1 MLPSVCTPLSK
12 VRQTGTFWRVLLQQR
27 PLECCHLPQTTGRRA
42 LRGGAWQ
49 RRSPRAPGQ
58 GCSLSWAAAAA
69 AAASFQHSQGS
80 CSRGCQQ
87 HQGLGGTAAPQDSQK
102 LLLPHLHL
110 APQKKKP
117 FSYRKI
123 QSYEAGPPGTG
134 LFSKSGYPWDC
145 DVGLPPHPRLL
156 QGWRLR
162 PAPQPWP
169 FLLPSLYFWAKR
181 PRSGTPALSDLP
193 RQEWGRVPAA
203 GPRLDKK
210 GLNLQGY
217 ILQYQQTYISFAYNF
232 PIWKC
237 FALSSYF
244 TNCTGLFKFSQLI
257 TNLIS
262 IWSRYIHK
270 EQGFEKTFVG
280 IMLFGVYIPNNSCI
294 VAERHFSYQTGHV
307 WDLVV

>member
-27 PLECCHLPQTTGRRA
+27 PLECCHLPQTHGQRA
-42 LRGGAWQ
+42 LRGAAWQ
-49 RRSPRAPGQ
+49 RGR
-58 GCSLSWAAAAA
+58 AAACPEQQQHPPSTAKAA
-69 AAASFQHSQGS
+69 PAGAASSTRGWGS
-80 CSRGCQQ
+80 
-87 HQGLGGTAAPQDSQK
+87 TAAPQDSQK
-102 LLLPHLHL
+102 LLLPHPSL

-123 QSYEAGPPGTG
+123 QSYEAGPPETG

-145 DVGLPPHPRLL
+145 GVGLPPHPRLL

-162 PAPQPWP
+162 PAPQPLSV
-169 FLLPSLYFWAKR
+169 LLPSLHFWGKR
-181 PRSGTPALSDLP
+181 PRSGTLPDLP
-193 RQEWGRVPAA
+193 RQEWRRVPAA

-210 GLNLQGY
+210 GLNSQGY
-217 ILQYQQTYISFAYNF
+217 ILQYQQTYVSFAYNF

-244 TNCTGLFKFSQLI
+244 TNCTCLFKFNQLI

-280 IMLFGVYIPNNSCI
+280 IMLFGVYIPNNSCV